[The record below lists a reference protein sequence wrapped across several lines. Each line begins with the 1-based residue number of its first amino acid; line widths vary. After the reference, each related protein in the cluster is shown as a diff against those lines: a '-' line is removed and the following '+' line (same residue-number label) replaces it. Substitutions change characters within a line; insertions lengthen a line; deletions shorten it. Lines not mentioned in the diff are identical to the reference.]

1 MKDTNILKTESN
13 DEQALNIDTKDETK
27 EEVTD
32 KKDRKPSKFL
42 EFLMTTLNGMA
53 IGLFATLIIGTIF
66 DQIGILIGDNAFGNF
81 ISVPIASTLK
91 GALGIGIGAGVALSL
106 KMDWL
111 KVIVSGLIGLIASSF
126 KLNFI
131 DNAGSEFI
139 PVVGLNL
146 DPLTIYLVV
155 ILGIYLMNLILK
167 KKTPYDIFLVPILGV
182 VLATSLTYIISGP
195 SGFIVY
201 YIAQFVNVV
210 TKAVPFVMV
219 IVISVVM
226 GMILTAPIS
235 SAATAFIITIGVNPV
250 AAAAAMIGTSTQMI
264 GFAVQS
270 RKDNKI
276 GTIISIGI
284 GTSMLQFK
292 NILKKPIIW
301 LPTIISSA
309 ILAPFVLL
317 FKFDYTAAD
326 QVARSWTLGAGMG
339 TSGLVGQFSTVNA
352 LGASD
357 YRAWLFIFLLQIIG
371 PAILVFGFD
380 MLFRKLDLIKIGD
393 LEV

>member
-1 MKDTNILKTESN
+1 MKKSQDNEAIIEEKLVTTEPQEENINNTEKN
-13 DEQALNIDTKDETK
+13 H
-27 EEVTD
+27 
-32 KKDRKPSKFL
+32 KFRD
-42 EFLMTTLNGMA
+42 FLMTTLNGMA

-66 DQIGILIGDNAFGNF
+66 DQIGILIGDNGFGNF
-81 ISVPIASTLK
+81 IRMPIASSLK

-126 KLNFI
+126 KLSFI
-131 DNAGSEFI
+131 NNKGAEFI
-139 PVVGLNL
+139 PIVGLNL

-155 ILGIYLMNLILK
+155 VIGVYLMNLILR
-167 KKTPYDIFLVPILGV
+167 KKTPYDIFLVPIVGIL
-182 VLATSLTYIISGP
+182 LAISLTYLISGP
-195 SGFIVY
+195 SGFIIY
-201 YIAQFVNVV
+201 YIAQFVDIA
-210 TKAVPFVMV
+210 TSAVPFVMV

-235 SAATAFIITIGVNPV
+235 SAATAFIIAIGINPV
-250 AAAAAMIGTSTQMI
+250 AASAAIVGTSTQMV

-270 RKDNKI
+270 RKDNNV
-276 GTIISIGI
+276 GTVISIGI

-292 NILKKPIIW
+292 NILKNPRIW

-309 ILAPFVLL
+309 VLAPFVLL
-317 FKFDYTAAD
+317 FNFDYTAVDPAK
-326 QVARSWTLGAGMG
+326 ASWTLGAGMG

-357 YRAWLFIFLLQIIG
+357 YRAWLFIILLQIIG
-371 PAILVFGFD
+371 PALLVFGFD
-380 MLFRKLDLIKIGD
+380 LLFRKINWIRPGD

>member
-1 MKDTNILKTESN
+1 MKKSQDNEAIIEEKLVTTEP
-13 DEQALNIDTKDETK
+13 Q
-27 EEVTD
+27 EESVNNTE
-32 KKDRKPSKFL
+32 KNHKFRD
-42 EFLMTTLNGMA
+42 FLMTTLNGMA

-66 DQIGILIGDNAFGNF
+66 DQIGILIGDNGFGNF
-81 ISVPIASTLK
+81 IRMPIASSLK

-126 KLNFI
+126 KLSFI
-131 DNAGSEFI
+131 NNKGAEFI
-139 PVVGLNL
+139 PIVGLNL

-155 ILGIYLMNLILK
+155 VIGVYLMNLILR
-167 KKTPYDIFLVPILGV
+167 KKTPYDIFLVPIVGIL
-182 VLATSLTYIISGP
+182 LAISITYIISGP
-195 SGFIVY
+195 SGFIIY
-201 YIAQFVNVV
+201 YIAQFVDIA
-210 TKAVPFVMV
+210 TSAVPFVMV

-235 SAATAFIITIGVNPV
+235 SAATAFIIAIGINPV
-250 AAAAAMIGTSTQMI
+250 AASAAIVGTSTQMV

-270 RKDNKI
+270 RKDNNV
-276 GTIISIGI
+276 GTVISIGI

-292 NILKKPIIW
+292 NILKNPRIW

-309 ILAPFVLL
+309 VLAPFVLL
-317 FKFDYTAAD
+317 FNFDYTAVDPAK
-326 QVARSWTLGAGMG
+326 ASWTLGAGMG

-357 YRAWLFIFLLQIIG
+357 YRAWLFIILLQIIG
-371 PAILVFGFD
+371 PALLVFGFD
-380 MLFRKLDLIKIGD
+380 LLFRKINWIRPGD

>member
-1 MKDTNILKTESN
+1 
-13 DEQALNIDTKDETK
+13 
-27 EEVTD
+27 
-32 KKDRKPSKFL
+32 
-42 EFLMTTLNGMA
+42 MTTLNGMA

-195 SGFIVY
+195 KRFY
-201 YIAQFVNVV
+201 C
-210 TKAVPFVMV
+210 
-219 IVISVVM
+219 
-226 GMILTAPIS
+226 ILY
-235 SAATAFIITIGVNPV
+235 GPV
-250 AAAAAMIGTSTQMI
+250 C
-264 GFAVQS
+264 
-270 RKDNKI
+270 
-276 GTIISIGI
+276 
-284 GTSMLQFK
+284 
-292 NILKKPIIW
+292 
-301 LPTIISSA
+301 
-309 ILAPFVLL
+309 
-317 FKFDYTAAD
+317 
-326 QVARSWTLGAGMG
+326 
-339 TSGLVGQFSTVNA
+339 
-352 LGASD
+352 
-357 YRAWLFIFLLQIIG
+357 
-371 PAILVFGFD
+371 
-380 MLFRKLDLIKIGD
+380 
-393 LEV
+393 

>member
-1 MKDTNILKTESN
+1 MKKSQDNETIIEEKLVTTEPLEES
-13 DEQALNIDTKDETK
+13 IDNTEKNH
-27 EEVTD
+27 
-32 KKDRKPSKFL
+32 KFRD
-42 EFLMTTLNGMA
+42 FLMTTLNGMA

-66 DQIGILIGDNAFGNF
+66 DQIGILIGDNGFGNF
-81 ISVPIASTLK
+81 IRIPIASSLK
-91 GALGIGIGAGVALSL
+91 AALGIGIGAGVALSL

-126 KLNFI
+126 KLSFI
-131 DNAGSEFI
+131 NNKGAEFI
-139 PVVGLNL
+139 PIVGLNL

-155 ILGIYLMNLILK
+155 VIGVYLMNLILR
-167 KKTPYDIFLVPILGV
+167 KKTPYDIFLVPIVGIL
-182 VLATSLTYIISGP
+182 LAISITYIISGP
-195 SGFIVY
+195 SGFIIY
-201 YIAQFVNVV
+201 YIAQFVDIA
-210 TKAVPFVMV
+210 TSAVPFVMV

-235 SAATAFIITIGVNPV
+235 SAATAFIIAIGINPV
-250 AAAAAMIGTSTQMI
+250 AASAAIVGTSTQMV

-270 RKDNKI
+270 RKDNNV
-276 GTIISIGI
+276 GTVISIGI

-292 NILKKPIIW
+292 NILKNPRIW

-309 ILAPFVLL
+309 VLAPFVLL
-317 FKFDYTAAD
+317 FNFDYTAVDPAK
-326 QVARSWTLGAGMG
+326 ASWTLGAGMG

-357 YRAWLFIFLLQIIG
+357 YRAWLFIILLQIIG
-371 PAILVFGFD
+371 PALLVFGFD
-380 MLFRKLDLIKIGD
+380 LLFRKINWIRPGD

>member
-42 EFLMTTLNGMA
+42 ECLMTTLNGMA

-201 YIAQFVNVV
+201 YIAQFVNVA

-292 NILKKPIIW
+292 NIKKANYLASYNYLISN
-301 LPTIISSA
+301 ISS
-309 ILAPFVLL
+309 ICL
-317 FKFDYTAAD
+317 
-326 QVARSWTLGAGMG
+326 
-339 TSGLVGQFSTVNA
+339 
-352 LGASD
+352 
-357 YRAWLFIFLLQIIG
+357 II
-371 PAILVFGFD
+371 
-380 MLFRKLDLIKIGD
+380 
-393 LEV
+393 